1 MEQETLKMAELLA
14 SMQAGMEGDM
24 DSRATSPG
32 RGGQAQ
38 RQEVDLKQ
46 VKRSRPRTYP
56 YFRYLP
62 YETEKEEERQVFLEE
77 TLKQLYICIEAG
89 DFAVGA
95 VHWTRTLRNWLDL
108 KFDLTKDQRIRLVK
122 VFYELSLAPG
132 IDVSAAE
139 KFANTF
145 VLLLK

>member
-1 MEQETLKMAELLA
+1 MEHETLKMAELLA
-14 SMQAGMEGDM
+14 SMQADM
-24 DSRATSPG
+24 DGVPESRATSPG
-32 RGGQAQ
+32 LGGQQ
-38 RQEVDLKQ
+38 QPQQMDLKQ
-46 VKRSRPRTYP
+46 VKRSRPRTFP

-62 YETEKEEERQVFLEE
+62 YETETEDERQAFLEE
-77 TLKQLYICIEAG
+77 TLKQLYICIESG

-132 IDVSAAE
+132 VDVSAAE

-145 VLLLK
+145 VLLLR